1 MEKIQPLTI
10 LSRHVIC
17 RFMPVEFDL
26 FDAAYN
32 EVLAARDYGEFT
44 RRLSGYNCQKCSR
57 GRARTHIVIDRG
69 NPGAKILIVS
79 ERPGDNE
86 DVQAKAFVGR
96 SGELLD
102 KIMASIGLDTNRD
115 LLIANVVKCRAEAD
129 RAPLSHEVEA
139 CLPYLRRQIELMRP
153 KVILLLGAV
162 ALKYLVKDRGDEF
175 SMEKEA
181 GHFFTAPEYPGIN
194 FMVLYHPAF
203 LLRDPTKKAVMWEH
217 VKKLRSFL
225 AGNGWLPDR

>member
-1 MEKIQPLTI
+1 
-10 LSRHVIC
+10 
-17 RFMPVEFDL
+17 MPVELDL
-26 FDAAYN
+26 FDSAYN
-32 EVLAARDYGEFT
+32 DVLAAPSYVELSK
-44 RRLSGYNCQKCSR
+44 RLTAYNCQKCPR
-57 GRARTHIVIDRG
+57 GRARNHIVIDRG
-69 NPGAKILIVS
+69 NSDSKILIVS

-86 DVQAKAFVGR
+86 DVMGQAFVGR

-115 LLIANVVKCRAEAD
+115 LLIVNVVKCKAEID
-129 RAPLSHEVEA
+129 RAPTAGEVEA
-139 CLPYLRRQIELMRP
+139 CFPYLRRQIELMKP
-153 KVILLLGAV
+153 KVIVLLGAV

-181 GHFFTAPEYPGIN
+181 GHLFTAPDYPGIH

-217 VKKLRSFL
+217 VKKLRGFL
-225 AGNGWLPDR
+225 VEHGWLT

>member
-1 MEKIQPLTI
+1 
-10 LSRHVIC
+10 
-17 RFMPVEFDL
+17 MPTEFDL
-26 FDAAYN
+26 FDQAYN
-32 EVLAARDYGEFT
+32 TVLSAPSYVEF
-44 RRLSGYNCQKCSR
+44 RNRLTAYNCQRCPR
-57 GRARTHIVIDRG
+57 GKARSHIVIDRG
-69 NPGAKILIVS
+69 NPGSKILIVS

-86 DVQAKAFVGR
+86 DVLGQAFVGR

-115 LLIANVVKCRAEAD
+115 LLIVNVVKCKAEID
-129 RAPLSHEVEA
+129 RAPSVQEVEA
-139 CLPYLRRQIELMRP
+139 CFPYLRRQIELMQA

-162 ALKYLVKDRGDEF
+162 ALKYLIKGRGDEF

-181 GHFFTAPEYPGIN
+181 GHFFTAPEYPDIQ

-217 VKKLRSFL
+217 VKKLRAFL
-225 AGNGWLPDR
+225 TERGWMPKGSVRLNA

>member
-1 MEKIQPLTI
+1 
-10 LSRHVIC
+10 
-17 RFMPVEFDL
+17 MPVEFDL
-26 FDAAYN
+26 FDSAYN
-32 EVLAARDYGEFT
+32 DVLAASSYAEFR
-44 RRLSGYNCQKCSR
+44 RRLVSYNCQKCPR
-57 GRARTHIVIDRG
+57 GKARNHIVLDRG
-69 NPGAKILIVS
+69 NPDSKILIVS

-86 DVQAKAFVGR
+86 DIRGEAFVGR

-115 LLIANVVKCRAEAD
+115 LLIVNVVKCKAEID
-129 RAPLSHEVEA
+129 RAPTTAEVGA
-139 CLPYLRRQIELMRP
+139 CFPYLRRQIELMKPR
-153 KVILLLGAV
+153 VILLLGAV

-181 GHFFTAPEYPGIN
+181 GHLFTVPDDPDIH

-217 VKKLRSFL
+217 VKKLRAFL
-225 AGNGWLPDR
+225 DERGWLPRK

>member
-1 MEKIQPLTI
+1 
-10 LSRHVIC
+10 
-17 RFMPVEFDL
+17 MPVELDL

-32 EVLAARDYGEFT
+32 DVLSAPNYIEFST
-44 RRLSGYNCQKCSR
+44 RLTAYNCQKCSR
-57 GRARTHIVIDRG
+57 GKARSHIVIDRG
-69 NPGAKILIVS
+69 NPDAKILIVS

-86 DVQAKAFVGR
+86 DVTGKAFVGR

-115 LLIANVVKCRAEAD
+115 LLIVNVVKCKTEVD
-129 RAPLSHEVEA
+129 RAPFSGEVDA

-181 GHFFTAPEYPGIN
+181 GHFFTAPEYPDTQV
-194 FMVLYHPAF
+194 MVLYHPAF
-203 LLRDPTKKAVMWEH
+203 LLRDPTKKAIMWEH
-217 VKKLRSFL
+217 MKKLRSL
-225 AGNGWLPDR
+225 LTEHDWMPQR

>member
-1 MEKIQPLTI
+1 
-10 LSRHVIC
+10 
-17 RFMPVEFDL
+17 MPVEFDL
-26 FDAAYN
+26 FDSAYN
-32 EVLAARDYGEFT
+32 DVLAASSYGEFCE
-44 RRLSGYNCQKCSR
+44 RLTAYNCQKCPR
-57 GRARTHIVIDRG
+57 GKARNHIVLDRG
-69 NPGAKILIVS
+69 NSDSKILIVS

-86 DVQAKAFVGR
+86 DIQGRAFVGR

-115 LLIANVVKCRAEAD
+115 LLIVNIVKCKAEAD
-129 RAPLSHEVEA
+129 RAPSAQEVEA
-139 CLPYLRRQIELMRP
+139 CLPYLHRQIELVKP

-162 ALKYLVKDRGDEF
+162 ALKYLVKDRGEDF

-181 GHFFTAPEYPGIN
+181 GHLFTAPDYPDIH

-217 VKKLRSFL
+217 VKKLRAFF
-225 AGNGWLPDR
+225 AEHGWMSKQS

>member
-1 MEKIQPLTI
+1 MAT
-10 LSRHVIC
+10 
-17 RFMPVEFDL
+17 EFDL

-32 EVLAARDYGEFT
+32 DVLGATSYRDF
-44 RRLSGYNCQKCSR
+44 RQRLTGYDCQKCPR
-57 GRARTHIVIDRG
+57 GKARSHIVVDRG
-69 NPGAKILIVS
+69 NPDAKILIVS
-79 ERPGDNE
+79 ERPGDSE
-86 DVQAKAFVGR
+86 DARGEAFVGR

-115 LLIANVVKCRAEAD
+115 LLIVNVVKCKAEID
-129 RAPLSHEVEA
+129 RAPTAGEVEA

-153 KVILLLGAV
+153 AVILLLGAV

-181 GHFFTAPEYPGIN
+181 GQFFTAPDFPGIQ

-203 LLRDPTKKAVMWEH
+203 LLRDLKKKAVMWEH
-217 VKKLRSFL
+217 VKKLRAFL
-225 AGNGWLPDR
+225 TEVGLPSGRAAQGAHPRLPRKLSG